1 MRTTDDKKESTIILR
16 VNDDMR
22 SYLEKCAQ
30 KEGVKLSAYV
40 REVLEKSQK
49 GIKCNT
55 EYERNTKYDSNVQ
68 DSLDDI
74 ERMVRNSGGEF
85 GKFLNRL
92 QEQLFWEE
100 LSLENGEIVYDAEL
114 KDTLRMVEL
123 SSSKEEV
130 PLFLKDLHDRLES
143 GELQIK
149 DGKLKLGYSE
159 VFEVLNRA
167 ETKKWLKGVWN
178 MCEEKGLDYKA
189 GLRSVFEMGSKAVIS
204 GMGSQQE
211 VNYIP

>member
-1 MRTTDDKKESTIILR
+1 MRTTHEAKPNRIGIRISDDAKERLVVLADRKNMSVSEYIREMIEGKG
-16 VNDDMR
+16 VEHDNNCVEHER
-22 SYLEKCAQ
+22 SF
-30 KEGVKLSAYV
+30 
-40 REVLEKSQK
+40 
-49 GIKCNT
+49 
-55 EYERNTKYDSNVQ
+55 DF
-68 DSLDDI
+68 SLD
-74 ERMVRNSGGEF
+74 V
-85 GKFLNRL
+85 
-92 QEQLFWEE
+92 
-100 LSLENGEIVYDAEL
+100 ENEL

>member
-1 MRTTDDKKESTIILR
+1 MARPTEDRKPNNLIVR
-16 VNDDMR
+16 VNDEIKERLKDIADTKGVTVSEYIR
-22 SYLEKCAQ
+22 S
-30 KEGVKLSAYV
+30 VVNSA
-40 REVLEKSQK
+40 LHNS
-49 GIKCNT
+49 
-55 EYERNTKYDSNVQ
+55 DNVMQ
-68 DSLDDI
+68 NN
-74 ERMVRNSGGEF
+74 NSVMQ
-85 GKFLNRL
+85 NNS
-92 QEQLFWEE
+92 E
-100 LSLENGEIVYDAEL
+100 LSTEKMSDLPFDVEIEL

-143 GELQIK
+143 GELQIEN
-149 DGKLKLGYSE
+149 GKLKLGYSE

-178 MCEEKGLDYKA
+178 MCEEKGLDYKT

>member
-1 MRTTDDKKESTIILR
+1 MRTTHEAKPNRIGIRISDDAKERLVVLADRKNMSVSEYIREMIEGKG
-16 VNDDMR
+16 VEHER
-22 SYLEKCAQ
+22 SF
-30 KEGVKLSAYV
+30 
-40 REVLEKSQK
+40 
-49 GIKCNT
+49 
-55 EYERNTKYDSNVQ
+55 DF
-68 DSLDDI
+68 SLD
-74 ERMVRNSGGEF
+74 V
-85 GKFLNRL
+85 
-92 QEQLFWEE
+92 
-100 LSLENGEIVYDAEL
+100 ENEL

-130 PLFLKDLHDRLES
+130 PLFLKNLHDRLES

-167 ETKKWLKGVWN
+167 ETKKWLRGVWN

>member
-1 MRTTDDKKESTIILR
+1 MRTTSEAKPNRIGIRISDDTKERLAVLADRKGMSVSEYIRDMIENVERKKDIVERDSDY
-16 VNDDMR
+16 VEHNNDI
-22 SYLEKCAQ
+22 
-30 KEGVKLSAYV
+30 V
-40 REVLEKSQK
+40 
-49 GIKCNT
+49 
-55 EYERNTKYDSNVQ
+55 
-68 DSLDDI
+68 
-74 ERMVRNSGGEF
+74 
-85 GKFLNRL
+85 
-92 QEQLFWEE
+92 EQLKGENDRLKE
-100 LSLENGEIVYDAEL
+100 QLEDFVKSDLPFDVEIEL

-149 DGKLKLGYSE
+149 NGKLKLGYSE
-159 VFEVLNRA
+159 VFEILNRA

-178 MCEEKGLDYKA
+178 MCEEKGLDYKT

-204 GMGSQQE
+204 GMVSQQE

>member
-1 MRTTDDKKESTIILR
+1 MARPTDEVKNHIVKCRIGDELYGKLKGDNISDILR
-16 VNDDMR
+16 NALE
-22 SYLEKCAQ
+22 SYVAHNNNFVPQEKNNVTQNKVVSANV
-30 KEGVKLSAYV
+30 GLLSDLPFDV
-40 REVLEKSQK
+40 
-49 GIKCNT
+49 
-55 EYERNTKYDSNVQ
+55 
-68 DSLDDI
+68 
-74 ERMVRNSGGEF
+74 
-85 GKFLNRL
+85 
-92 QEQLFWEE
+92 
-100 LSLENGEIVYDAEL
+100 EIEL

-143 GELQIK
+143 GELQIEN
-149 DGKLKLGYSE
+149 GKLKLGYSE

-178 MCEEKGLDYKA
+178 MCEEKGLDYKT